1 MKMYSKIL
9 IVVLLAYFLDNLSA
23 AILKPPKPISL
34 NEKNSPVQ
42 SKNILVQNQ
51 PIKSHHPVLGN
62 FKVNPVIPFNIPP
75 GPPSPKLP
83 PAVSP
88 APPELTTVPPVLS
101 APPTP
106 PTPLSPPTPP
116 APTFLQNIK
125 KENVNHQGF
134 DKLEEGD
141 DYDEEEVEEEIED
154 EDIKEPLENS
164 KTVTSTPIQ
173 NSPTFKLTVP
183 EIVKQE
189 NVNHQSFDK
198 FVEGDDYD
206 EEEVEE
212 VEDGDIE
219 EPLENSK
226 TVTNAPILSSPTS
239 KLTVPEIVKQ
249 KNDNRGFDK
258 LEEGDYY
265 EEGDDYEEDYDE
277 AVVEE
282 KDGHNSKEY
291 LEEPNHSTTL
301 IPTKNITINGVQV
314 NPPLIINN
322 TITTIPQL
330 SEDELTENNYYDS
343 EYFINTNEDNQEYQ
357 NYNEWESESSNIKNK
372 PTDIYET
379 LDRTNENTQDQS
391 INNNEFESKPYNNTQ
406 IYTDKQEEN
415 IGNQFNNQYVSENN
429 EKIVNG
435 YRALKKILY
444 MLHDYASLTFDW
456 IINKINYRME
466 QL

>member
-154 EDIKEPLENS
+154 EDIK
-164 KTVTSTPIQ
+164 
-173 NSPTFKLTVP
+173 
-183 EIVKQE
+183 
-189 NVNHQSFDK
+189 
-198 FVEGDDYD
+198 
-206 EEEVEE
+206 
-212 VEDGDIE
+212 